1 MKIKEKPM
9 YNKELKERFITLKY
23 AKSTQKMVS
32 YLFQKTNSMEVQL
45 NKDVYQFNNDE
56 VAMLMN
62 QLELGSTNSARSQS
76 SYLKKYVAF
85 CIQHG
90 YLETKINLFDKYN
103 SQNMDRYVNQIAKR
117 KRFIKDEEELN
128 KILNICK
135 NPQDKVIIA
144 LLFEGVSGV
153 HFEEL
158 VNLKK
163 TDVEGNLL
171 ILTRDDGTERILEV
185 KYRTIEIIKDAIVKD
200 LYYPNNGKGTSSRRE
215 YMPIHDTEYVLRPAM
230 HGDNNGKLNHIVI
243 NSRVKRIAEEYKNP
257 HLNPRNIW
265 MSGMIQLA
273 KELKAELGRDLEKEE
288 YEKINERFGKDIKY
302 QYQTRKDIEGYI

>member
-185 KYRTIEIIKDAIVKD
+185 KDNTIKIIKDALDID
-200 LYYPNNGKGTSSRRE
+200 IYYPNNGKGTSSRRE
-215 YMPIHDTEYVLRPAM
+215 YMPIHDTGYVVRPTI
-230 HGDNNGKLNHIVI
+230 HGDNNGKLNPIVI
-243 NSRVKRIAEEYKNP
+243 NHRIKRIAEDYKNP

-265 MSGMIQLA
+265 ISGMIQMA
-273 KELKAELGRDLEKEE
+273 KELKAKLGRDLEKAE
-288 YEKINERFGKDIKY
+288 YEQINERFGKDIKY
-302 QYQTRKDIEGYI
+302 QYQTRKDIKEYI